1 MLFDLFALL
10 LFGGTLQVYHTDGII
25 TIDTWLRFRI
35 SRVAA
40 TLIKYLRSEMETMLL
55 QKIVSPGQDLA
66 GTQHTKAITDA
77 ICALFLEKS
86 GSTINNFRR
95 R

>member
-1 MLFDLFALL
+1 MTVVSPFALL

-25 TIDTWLRFRI
+25 TIDSWLQFRI

-55 QKIVSPGQDLA
+55 QKIVAPGENLA
-66 GTQHTKAITDA
+66 TIPHTKAITDA
-77 ICALFLEKS
+77 ICALFLDNS
-86 GSTINNFRR
+86 GSIADRR
-95 R
+95 